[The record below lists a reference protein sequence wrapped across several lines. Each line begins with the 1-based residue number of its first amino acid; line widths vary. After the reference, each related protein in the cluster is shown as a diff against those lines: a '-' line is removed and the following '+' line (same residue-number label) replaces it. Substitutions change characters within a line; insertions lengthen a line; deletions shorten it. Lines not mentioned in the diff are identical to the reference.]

1 MHSGSPVWVV
11 ATALVATLGLV
22 ACGSDEQPSGNSPSG
37 GTGGSST
44 DAAVEAPQPDGSGV
58 TGGTGGTGGGAGGSE
73 DAAPGEDGGGQD
85 GGGQDGGGQ
94 DAYVPKP
101 DEPLFDAVSSYAT
114 TIQSSGDPTDVY
126 HPNPADLGT
135 GSYAFPVA
143 LMMQGAKVDKQH
155 YASFARIVA
164 SYGFVVVVPNH
175 ESMSMTGQGLY
186 MQPSVVNDVLGHMK
200 AEQQSHPLLAGKLDV
215 STLVLL
221 GHSYG
226 GVVAMQ
232 ALQGV
237 CQFPFCMGGFDRPVE
252 LKAGALF
259 GTNMKPPFG
268 GIPETDNTG
277 WAIALVQ
284 GDQDQKAKLADTVE
298 TYEKIKAP
306 PKALVT
312 LAGVNHYGICDTNNP
327 PGADADTGTATTAQ
341 ATAVEAAARWSALF
355 LRAHVLGDT
364 AAASYVHQTGD
375 ASDPVAT
382 VASEP

>member
-1 MHSGSPVWVV
+1 MLNCRLFWV
-11 ATALVATLGLV
+11 TTLVGTLGLV
-22 ACGSDEQPSGNSPSG
+22 ACGSDEQASGDVPS
-37 GTGGSST
+37 
-44 DAAVEAPQPDGSGV
+44 A
-58 TGGTGGTGGGAGGSE
+58 GTGGGATDAAAESAQPDATGATGGVGGTGE
-73 DAAPGEDGGGQD
+73 DAGTPEDATVNED
-85 GGGQDGGGQ
+85 GGQ
-94 DAYVPKP
+94 DADASVAKP
-101 DEPLFDAVSSYAT
+101 EEPRFDQVASYST
-114 TIQSSGDPTDVY
+114 TITASGDPTDVY

-135 GSYAFPVA
+135 GSYAFPIA

-155 YASFARIVA
+155 YASFARTVA

-175 ESMSMTGQGLY
+175 ESMSVTGQGLY
-186 MQPSVVNDVLGHMK
+186 MQPSVVNDVLGHMQ
-200 AEQQSHPLLAGKLDV
+200 AEQQSHPALGGKLDL

-237 CQFPFCMGGFDRPVE
+237 CQFPFCIGGFNRPAE

-259 GTNMKPPFG
+259 ATNMKPPFG
-268 GIPETDNTG
+268 AIPETDNTG

-327 PGADADTGTATTAQ
+327 PGADADTGAATTDQ
-341 ATAVEAAARWSALF
+341 AAAVETAARWSALF

-364 AAASYVHQTGD
+364 EAASYVHQTGD

-382 VASEP
+382 VVSEP